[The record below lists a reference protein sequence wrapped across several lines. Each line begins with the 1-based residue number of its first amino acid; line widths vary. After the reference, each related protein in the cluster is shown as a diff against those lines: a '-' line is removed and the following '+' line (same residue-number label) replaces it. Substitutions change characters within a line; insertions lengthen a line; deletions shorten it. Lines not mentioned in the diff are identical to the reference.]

1 LGLSRIASF
10 SALQKLRMYTLY
22 WAEQGRALTAIA
34 QSCHHLVE
42 IGREVIPAGS
52 IVEFAQ
58 CCPSV
63 EVLDVTLSASVT
75 AVEVQLIT
83 EHWAGLRALLL
94 IHAPHALSWT
104 SQLKEALMRLVLRC
118 ATLTTLVCAE
128 WFSKDQVGRDA
139 HLAQLIPMVPAEG
152 TGTVAVLPG
161 ESPLQRLW
169 LKKLTAGNVRSI
181 AARCPRLFEV
191 VHQVEVSAEH
201 VAIFASAMVKS
212 VGFPST
218 GVGLDCFSHLCGLR
232 LWSIGS
238 NQERGIDR
246 LCQRS
251 PNMKSLDLH
260 FTVRPEL
267 GYLPD
272 ILSAVPHLR
281 HFSLYAVPPGSEHD
295 GNVTELVR
303 SMVLRLCPLVV
314 LGNIAV

>member
-1 LGLSRIASF
+1 
-10 SALQKLRMYTLY
+10 
-22 WAEQGRALTAIA
+22 
-34 QSCHHLVE
+34 
-42 IGREVIPAGS
+42 
-52 IVEFAQ
+52 
-58 CCPSV
+58 
-63 EVLDVTLSASVT
+63 
-75 AVEVQLIT
+75 
-83 EHWAGLRALLL
+83 
-94 IHAPHALSWT
+94 
-104 SQLKEALMRLVLRC
+104 
-118 ATLTTLVCAE
+118 
-128 WFSKDQVGRDA
+128 VGRDA

-152 TGTVAVLPG
+152 TGTVTVLPG

-169 LKKLTAGNVRSI
+169 LKQLTANSVRSI

-191 VHQVEVSAEH
+191 VHQVELSAEH

-218 GVGLDCFSHLCGLR
+218 GVGLDLCGLR
-232 LWSIGS
+232 LRSIGS
-238 NQERGIDR
+238 NQERGIER

-272 ILSAVPHLR
+272 ILSTVPHLR
-281 HFSLYAVPPGSEHD
+281 HCSLYAVPPGSEHD

-303 SMVLRLCPLVV
+303 SMVLRLCPSVV